1 MQICFDLQK
10 SEASLEPKKNYTE
23 TWSNFPM
30 ECPHRIPKKEF
41 PHRVPT
47 HNSHTGAIKW
57 FDNGKH
63 LQKLVNQLWI
73 HERIEFTKI
82 SKSLW
87 NLLNFVKNILEFTK
101 L

>member
-10 SEASLEPKKNYTE
+10 SEASLEPKKKLYRNIIK
-23 TWSNFPM
+23 FP
-30 ECPHRIPKKEF
+30 HGIPIQNSQKEF

-57 FDNGKH
+57 FNNGKH

-73 HERIEFTKI
+73 HEC
-82 SKSLW
+82 
-87 NLLNFVKNILEFTK
+87 VEFTK
-101 L
+101 LCKKYLRIYKTLVNVC